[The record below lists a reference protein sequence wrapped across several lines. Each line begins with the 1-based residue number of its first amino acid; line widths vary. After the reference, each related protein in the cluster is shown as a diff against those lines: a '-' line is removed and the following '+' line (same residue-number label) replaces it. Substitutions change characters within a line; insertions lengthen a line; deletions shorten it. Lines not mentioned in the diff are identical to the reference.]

1 MLLLSVVVRCGITR
15 VFICGVVVGVGRGLF
30 DRMIGE
36 GFGFSSSVSLSDSE
50 SDSSDSLVSLSLD
63 FSGVC
68 LGNVGLGSSF
78 RFVAGV
84 PVVIVLGGCEGVF
97 GGFSEDSSSDSVASA
112 CVLIVVS
119 SSSSSSFELVAT
131 GVDAFGVGV
140 SGGPEQFSYDD
151 KILIHHSLTFWLM
164 LFIRYIG

>member
-1 MLLLSVVVRCGITR
+1 
-15 VFICGVVVGVGRGLF
+15 
-30 DRMIGE
+30 MIGE

-63 FSGVC
+63 FSGVW
-68 LGNVGLGSSF
+68 LDNVGLGSSF

-84 PVVIVLGGCEGVF
+84 PVVIGAGVIVLGGCEGVF

-119 SSSSSSFELVAT
+119 SSSSSSFELVST

-164 LFIRYIG
+164 LFIRYIR